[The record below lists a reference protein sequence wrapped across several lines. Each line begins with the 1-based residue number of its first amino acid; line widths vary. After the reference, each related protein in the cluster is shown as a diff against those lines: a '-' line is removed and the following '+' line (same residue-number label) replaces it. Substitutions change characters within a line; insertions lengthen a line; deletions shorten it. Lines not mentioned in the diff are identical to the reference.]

1 MTVGP
6 QRRSTVI
13 IAVTGSSGK
22 LGVGVV
28 EHLRE
33 RGHTV
38 IGMDAVGAR
47 GADFV
52 QVDLADYGQ
61 VADAL
66 AGVEGRHDGVD
77 ALVHLAAT
85 PAPGI
90 RPDTA
95 LLQQNVTMTIGVV
108 QAARRVGI
116 RHIVHASSET
126 LLGLP
131 LEEPPPAA
139 PIDETQTVRPNYM
152 YAVGKHLEEEF
163 GRAICRLEPELAM
176 TGLRFSNVMAPEDYA
191 EFETWQDDPA
201 VRRWNLW
208 GYIDRRDGGH
218 AVERALL
225 AQQPGYSAYIIAA
238 ADTVMR
244 RDSAELMAAEFPD
257 VPVHS
262 AVSGRQTL
270 LSIDAARRDLGYA
283 PQHSWLDGA

>member
-1 MTVGP
+1 M
-6 QRRSTVI
+6 I

-22 LGVGVV
+22 LGVAVV
-28 EHLRE
+28 EHLRQ
-33 RGHTV
+33 RDHTV
-38 IGMDAVGAR
+38 IGMDVVGDR
-47 GADFV
+47 GPGFV

-61 VADAL
+61 IADAL
-66 AGVEGRHDGVD
+66 AGVEERHDGVD

-95 LLQQNVTMTIGVV
+95 LIQQNVSMTIGVV
-108 QAARRVGI
+108 QAARRAGI
-116 RHIVHASSET
+116 RSIVHASSET

-131 LEEPPPAA
+131 LEEPPPLA
-139 PIDETQTVRPNYM
+139 PIDESQAVRPNFM

-163 GRAICRLEPELAM
+163 GRAICRVQPQLAM

-208 GYIDRRDGGH
+208 GYIDRRDGAH
-218 AVERALL
+218 AVERALVTPR
-225 AQQPGYSAYIIAA
+225 PGYSTYIIAA

-244 RDSAELMAAEFPD
+244 RDSAELMAAEFPA
-257 VPVHS
+257 VPFSREVR
-262 AVSGRQTL
+262 GRETL
-270 LSIDAARRDLGYA
+270 LSIDAARRDLGYS
-283 PQHSWLDGA
+283 PSHSWLDES